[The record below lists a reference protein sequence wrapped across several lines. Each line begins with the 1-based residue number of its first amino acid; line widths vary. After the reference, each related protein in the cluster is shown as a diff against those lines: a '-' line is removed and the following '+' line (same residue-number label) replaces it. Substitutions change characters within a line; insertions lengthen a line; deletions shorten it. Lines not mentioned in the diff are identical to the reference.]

1 MSEATSAAPVAAES
15 TSIAQPAESSA
26 PIAQSAEAAAP
37 ANPAELQEQVQE
49 ALDKGDKKA
58 ANKLIKEFEI
68 KVNGKSKKVAIDWNN
83 EQDIVRRLQLAEA
96 SQPAMQRA
104 AELEKFLQAHAMELK
119 NNPWKVLEELG
130 MNPDELAEA
139 RLVNKLQEME
149 KSPETK
155 EREKMMAEL
164 ESLRKEK
171 EDLARKSQEE
181 AQARLME
188 QAHAELEDEIVDALK
203 NNPKLPK
210 AQKTVRRIYDAILWA
225 EDNKS
230 KLGIPEDTIIH
241 VADVIPA
248 VEREIKAEF
257 DEFLTNAPEDVLE
270 YYVNQKIIDKMRKKR
285 VASAVKAKEMPQT
298 ANVKEIIKP
307 SVQED
312 KEEKRIKSKDFFSSL
327 RGY

>member
-1 MSEATSAAPVAAES
+1 MTEKGKIMSEATSAAPVAAES
-15 TSIAQPAESSA
+15 ASIEQSAESSA
-26 PIAQSAEAAAP
+26 PIAQSAEAVP

-83 EQDIVRRLQLAEA
+83 EQDIIRRLQLAEA

-119 NNPWKVLEELG
+119 NNPRKVLEELG

-139 RLVNKLQEME
+139 WITSKLQEME
-149 KSPETK
+149 KSPEAK

-171 EDLARKSQEE
+171 EDLAKKSQEE
-181 AQARLME
+181 AQTRLME
-188 QAHAELEDEIVDALK
+188 QAHAELENEILEELQ
-203 NNPKLPK
+203 NNKKLPK
-210 AQKTVRRIYDAILWA
+210 SQKTVRRIYDAMLWA
-225 EDNKS
+225 MDN
-230 KLGIPEDTIIH
+230 GID
-241 VADVIPA
+241 DVKVKDVVPA

-270 YYVNQKIIDKMRKKR
+270 YYVNQKIVDKMRKKR

-307 SVQED
+307 SAQED